1 MTGANLIGDTNSMG
15 DTRTM
20 GDTKTMGDT
29 HRSDISPF
37 QGYYE
42 KQ

>member
-1 MTGANLIGDTNSMG
+1 MIDTNTPNTNYD
-15 DTRTM
+15 DTTTNTM
-20 GDTKTMGDT
+20 GGA